1 MPNSL
6 AVFAVLLLLI
16 SAVAGFETN
25 QEAIFSGQQTIISAS
40 SDTTGNKSLNHTT
53 NKKSGGFNLGL
64 LLFRRG

>member
-40 SDTTGNKSLNHTT
+40 SDNTGNKSVNHSTK
-53 NKKSGGFNLGL
+53 KKSSGLNLGL